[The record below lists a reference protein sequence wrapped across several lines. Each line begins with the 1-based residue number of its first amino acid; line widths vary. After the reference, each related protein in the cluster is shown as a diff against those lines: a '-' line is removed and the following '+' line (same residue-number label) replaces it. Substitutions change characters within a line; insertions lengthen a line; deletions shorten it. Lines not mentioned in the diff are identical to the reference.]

1 MSDELDDVV
10 ESFKEIDRFII
21 KGAADMRTLQSSISS
36 TNAVLESKG
45 WEIFSRF
52 ISGTGLW
59 RIQNRV
65 KASIQLI
72 NAAMSAEERR
82 RVKEAKKLKTLAEIG
97 RFQSNVEQ
105 MQEKINKVTE
115 VSGKKRIE
123 LANQLKNESDIFSAM
138 FMQHG
143 NIETA
148 IEKTTEKMKQQAKE
162 ALKLEKTASKAA
174 RRRQQGLVQNSL
186 TFKLIKQIKD
196 MSEDLNESLGKGA
209 GDLLAGIEGA
219 FSRTRK
225 LQNLQDSVQSKL
237 KDAGLTED
245 AKIAIDKRGKP
256 FVKNQKL
263 GQRYKNENIELV
275 KQIEKMRE
283 EIEKLTERIEEP
295 TKAQKFRDAI
305 TLPLRNI
312 VSYTYEQMKS
322 IVKFTA
328 KFAVF
333 VVKLLAFF
341 LFLVLGLTIL
351 KKVFEENRDAFMT
364 GFNAL
369 KQTFQFGLGLI
380 SSGIADFTSAANEI
394 FTAFQ
399 NSDIQGVIV
408 GGVNLIIAAL
418 KIVAG
423 IIVATLG
430 AVLVGGYNFLKAVF
444 ESNLNKVFDSVTT
457 AGGQIVAAFLK
468 TLGVV
473 FKIAAGIALVAAFL
487 GGGFLVALGALFL
500 YAISYLIDAIIPYA
514 DEIATFLG
522 NMKAL
527 LITLPIDIGK
537 YIVEKLKEVGDVT
550 KGARD
555 KAGAAFGRFKDR
567 IPGLAEGGRISQG
580 GLAIVGERG
589 PELVQLPR
597 GAQIHSNSA
606 SKAMASS
613 ITNNI
618 TVQVTGRVGAN
629 DSEIR
634 DIANKVAREIN
645 TRMNRT
651 STSVVKF

>member
-1 MSDELDDVV
+1 MSDELDEVV

-72 NAAMSAEERR
+72 NAAMSAEENR

-105 MQEKINKVTE
+105 MQEKINKVTDA
-115 VSGKKRIE
+115 SGKKRTE
-123 LANQLKNESDIFSAM
+123 LANQLKNESDIFSAL
-138 FMQHG
+138 FMQYG
-143 NIETA
+143 SIEMA
-148 IEKTTEKMKQQAKE
+148 IEKTTEKMKEQAKE
-162 ALKLEKTASKAA
+162 ALKLEKNASKAA
-174 RRRQQGLVQNSL
+174 RRRKQGLIQNSL
-186 TFKLIKQIKD
+186 TFKLIKKITDASKEF
-196 MSEDLNESLGKGA
+196 SESLGDGA
-209 GDLLAGIEGA
+209 EKLLAGIEGA

-237 KDAGLTED
+237 KDAGLAED
-245 AKIAIDKRGKP
+245 AKISIDKRGRE
-256 FVKNQKL
+256 FVKNVDA
-263 GQRYKNENIELV
+263 GQRYSKENIELI

-283 EIEKLTERIEEP
+283 EIEKITERIEEP
-295 TKAQKFRDAI
+295 TKAQRFRDII
-305 TLPLRNI
+305 THPIRNI
-312 VSYTYEQMKS
+312 ANYAYEQVKAFA
-322 IVKFTA
+322 KFT
-328 KFAVF
+328 FF
-333 VVKLLAFF
+333 IVKLLAFF
-341 LFLVLGLTIL
+341 LLFILGLTIL
-351 KKVFEENRDAFMT
+351 KKVFEENREAFMT

-369 KQTFQFGLGLI
+369 KQTFQFGMGII
-380 SSGIADFTSAANEI
+380 SSGIADFTSAASEI

-399 NSDIQGVIV
+399 NSDIQGVVI
-408 GGVNLIIAAL
+408 GGVNLIVAAL
-418 KIVAG
+418 KIIAG
-423 IIVATLG
+423 VIVATIG

-444 ESNLNKVFDSVTT
+444 ESNLNKVFEGVTT

-468 TLGVV
+468 TVQVV
-473 FKIAAGIALVAAFL
+473 FKIAAGIALIIAFF
-487 GGGFLVALGALFL
+487 GGGFIVAIGGLLL
-500 YAISYLIDAIIPYA
+500 YAIAYLIDYIVPYA
-514 DEIATFLG
+514 DTIATFLSDI
-522 NMKAL
+522 KAFFT
-527 LITLPIDIGK
+527 TLPFDIANFIGDKFKEAMNVGGK
-537 YIVEKLKEVGDVT
+537 V
-550 KGARD
+550 
-555 KAGAAFGRFKDR
+555 KDR
-567 IPGLAEGGRISQG
+567 VSGAFSSAKNFIGLAEGGKISRS

-597 GAQIHSNSA
+597 GAQVHSNSA

-645 TRMNRT
+645 TRINRT